1 MRYCNYCGKEID
13 ESNVYGNGIFCNKVC
28 QIRKNSKAAV
38 DAARKVAESKKIEL
52 TCMACGTTFKV
63 KPSQSKRKFCSLK
76 CSTTFTGNKSHP
88 KSEESKLKTSRTL
101 KARYKSQPKS
111 PQIKSPQIK
120 QPKSSQIKSKC
131 KSCGKPS
138 FKRIYKHGLC
148 ADCLRHTAEG
158 KAIMSSNSKMG
169 QIRLIQEGKHKS
181 WIPRNK
187 RSYPERFWEG
197 ILESNH
203 ISYESE
209 FRVVSPTTW
218 YSLDFLIR
226 KGDKLI
232 DLEIDGS
239 QHNWAESK
247 LHDNKRDEELQKL
260 GYKVYR
266 VKWNPITKEGGK
278 NLMQVKIQQFIS
290 FYESL

>member
-1 MRYCNYCGKEID
+1 M
-13 ESNVYGNGIFCNKVC
+13 
-28 QIRKNSKAAV
+28 
-38 DAARKVAESKKIEL
+38 
-52 TCMACGTTFKV
+52 
-63 KPSQSKRKFCSLK
+63 
-76 CSTTFTGNKSHP
+76 
-88 KSEESKLKTSRTL
+88 

-111 PQIKSPQIK
+111 E
-120 QPKSSQIKSKC
+120 C

-138 FKRIYKHGLC
+138 FKIVYKHGLC

-169 QIRLIQEGKHKS
+169 QIKLIQEGNHKS

-187 RSYPERFWEG
+187 RSYPERFWED
-197 ILESNH
+197 ILESNR

-209 FRVVSPTTW
+209 FKVVSPTTW

-232 DLEIDGS
+232 DLEIDGG

-260 GYKVYR
+260 GYEVYR
-266 VKWNPITKEGGK
+266 VKWNPLTKEDGK